1 MTQATKLYQPEKYKV
16 YLGKGRSS
24 GLCTVWNEP
33 ETVFNKSKII
43 RDNSVML
50 GTLYSRQGVS
60 IILRNLA
67 LNPQIRTVYLWGNG
81 ALSNT
86 KFGIAGRTTLTSLWQ
101 KGISDDGIVSGTQFK
116 IEKEID
122 ANTVKKIISNVE
134 LADVSDKSIED
145 VEKLLTLS
153 DSNEKSG
160 PYMKPVEFPETAR
173 EQIDI
178 FPSEEVGWLMRG
190 KTITES
196 WLKLVERIMRYGTTK
211 GTQYGY
217 QQRELIGATWVSN
230 EPDPE
235 KPDFSLAENWPNSLK
250 ELAGTTPESIKEYYR
265 NVLMSPEMPSGIS
278 YTYGNRLMAYPNP
291 NDGQPIDQIKEIL
304 IKNLTDSPDSRRAV
318 ATTMVPVIDKDSKEP
333 PCITQ
338 IQAIQSRG
346 RLHFLVTVRSH
357 DIFKAA
363 IPNAFGLR
371 TLQKKVTRE
380 LGFELGELQI
390 TSQSAHI
397 YEQDWDQALKLS
409 RCFFWERKPELVFD
423 PERHADP
430 RGNMIITIKE
440 SRINVEFQ
448 SPSGAKLMDLQGEN
462 AKELS
467 MQIALLELLSR
478 FDHIMDV
485 AMELQKAET
494 AMKNKLAYN
503 QDRPLSF

>member
-1 MTQATKLYQPEKYKV
+1 MTQTTQLYQPEKYKV
-16 YLGKGRSS
+16 YLGKGRSI
-24 GLCTVWNEP
+24 GFCTVWNEP
-33 ETVFNKSKII
+33 ESVFNKSKII

-60 IILRNLA
+60 VILRNLA
-67 LNPQIRTVYLWGNG
+67 LNPKIRTVYLWGNG
-81 ALSNT
+81 TLSNS
-86 KFGIAGRTTLTSLWQ
+86 KFGIAGRSTLTSLWQ
-101 KGISDDGIVSGTQFK
+101 KGLSNDGIIGGTQFK

-122 ANTVKKIISNVE
+122 AKTVKKIINNVK

-145 VEKLLTLS
+145 VEKLLISS
-153 DSNEKSG
+153 DEKSG
-160 PYMKPVEFPETAR
+160 PYMKPVEFPETER

-190 KTITES
+190 KTITEA
-196 WLKLVERIMRYGTTK
+196 WLKLVERIMRYGTVK

-217 QQRELIGATWVSN
+217 QQRELVGATWVSS

-235 KPDFSLAENWPNSLK
+235 NPDFSLAENWSHSLK
-250 ELAGTTPESIKEYYR
+250 ELAGATPESIKEYF
-265 NVLMSPEMPSGIS
+265 NIFLSATMPTGVS
-278 YTYGNRLMAYPNP
+278 YTYGNRLMAYPNQK
-291 NDGQPIDQIKEIL
+291 GGKPIDQIEEIL
-304 IKNLTDSPDSRRAV
+304 KKNLIDSPDSRRAV
-318 ATTMVPVIDKDSKEP
+318 ATTMYPTTDKDSKEP

-346 RLHFLVTVRSH
+346 RLHFLVTARSH
-357 DIFKAA
+357 DIFKSA

-371 TLQKKVTRE
+371 TLQKKVARE

-409 RCFFWERKPELVFD
+409 RCFFWERKPELIFD
-423 PERHADP
+423 PNKHADP
-430 RGNMIITIKE
+430 RGNMIITVKSKE
-440 SRINVEFQ
+440 INVEFQ
-448 SPSGAKLMDLQGEN
+448 SPSGASLMTLQGES

-467 MQIALLELLSR
+467 AQIAHLELLSL
-478 FDHIMDV
+478 FNHIMDV

-494 AMKNKLAYN
+494 AMKNKLPYN
-503 QDRPLSF
+503 QDRPLVF

>member
-1 MTQATKLYQPEKYKV
+1 MTRTTKLYQPEKYKV

-67 LNPQIRTVYLWGNG
+67 LNPQIKTVYLWGNG

-86 KFGIAGRTTLTSLWQ
+86 KFGIAGRTTLTNLWQ
-101 KGISDDGIVSGTQFK
+101 KGISDDGVVGGTQFK

-122 ANTVKKIISNVE
+122 AKTVKKIISNVK
-134 LADVSDKSIED
+134 LADVSDKPIED
-145 VEKLLTLS
+145 VEKLLISS
-153 DSNEKSG
+153 DKKSS
-160 PYMKPVEFPETAR
+160 PYMKTVNFPETAR

-190 KTITES
+190 RTITEA
-196 WLKLVERIMRYGTTK
+196 WVKLVERIMRYGTTK

-235 KPDFSLAENWPNSLK
+235 KPDFSLAKDWPHSLK
-250 ELAGTTPESIKEYYR
+250 ELVGATPESIKEYFSIF
-265 NVLMSPEMPSGIS
+265 LSPTMPTGVS

-291 NDGQPIDQIKEIL
+291 NGKHSIDQIEEIL
-304 IKNLTDSPDSRRAV
+304 KKNLIDSPDSRRAV
-318 ATTMVPVIDKDSKEP
+318 ATTMVPTVDKDSKEP

-346 RLHFLVTVRSH
+346 KLHFLVTARSH
-357 DIFKAA
+357 DIFKSA

-371 TLQKKVTRE
+371 TLQKKITRE

-409 RCFFWERKPELVFD
+409 RCFFWERKPDLIFD
-423 PERHADP
+423 PQKHADP
-430 RGNMIITIKE
+430 RGNMIITVKGKE
-440 SRINVEFQ
+440 VNVEFQ
-448 SPSGAKLMDLQGEN
+448 GPAGEN
-462 AKELS
+462 LMTLNGDTAKELS
-467 MQIALLELLSR
+467 AQIAHLELLSR
-478 FDHIMDV
+478 YDHIMDV

-494 AMKNKLAYN
+494 AMKQKLPYN

>member
-1 MTQATKLYQPEKYKV
+1 MTQTTKLYQPEKYKV

-24 GLCTVWNEP
+24 GFCTVWNEP
-33 ETVFNKSKII
+33 EAVFNKSKII

-60 IILRNLA
+60 VILRNLA

-86 KFGIAGRTTLTSLWQ
+86 KFGIAGRSTLTSLWQ
-101 KGISDDGIVSGTQFK
+101 KGISKDGTIGGTQFK

-122 ANTVKKIISNVE
+122 AKTVKKIISNVK
-134 LADVSDKSIED
+134 LADVSDKSIAD
-145 VEKLLTLS
+145 VEKLLISS
-153 DSNEKSG
+153 DKKSG
-160 PYMKPVEFPETAR
+160 SYMKPVEFPETAR
-173 EQIDI
+173 EHIDI

-217 QQRELIGATWVSN
+217 QQRELIGATWVSS

-235 KPDFSLAENWPNSLK
+235 NPDFSLAKDWPYSLK
-250 ELAGTTPESIKEYYR
+250 ELVGATPESIKEYFSIF
-265 NVLMSPEMPSGIS
+265 LSPTMPTDVS

-291 NDGQPIDQIKEIL
+291 NGKHSIDQIEEIL
-304 IKNLTDSPDSRRAV
+304 KKNLIDSPDSRRAV
-318 ATTMVPVIDKDSKEP
+318 ATTMVPTVDKDSKEP

-346 RLHFLVTVRSH
+346 RLHFLVTARSH
-357 DIFKAA
+357 DIFKSA

-371 TLQKKVTRE
+371 TLQKKITRE

-409 RCFFWERKPELVFD
+409 RCFFWERKPSMIFN
-423 PERHADP
+423 PITQADP
-430 RGNMIITIKE
+430 RGNMIITIKGQE
-440 SRINVEFQ
+440 INIDFQ
-448 SPSGAKLMDLQGEN
+448 GPAGEKLMTLNGDT

-467 MQIALLELLSR
+467 AQIAHLMLLSCH
-478 FDHIMDV
+478 DHIMDI

-494 AMKNKLAYN
+494 AMRQKLPYS
-503 QDRPLSF
+503 QDRPIVF